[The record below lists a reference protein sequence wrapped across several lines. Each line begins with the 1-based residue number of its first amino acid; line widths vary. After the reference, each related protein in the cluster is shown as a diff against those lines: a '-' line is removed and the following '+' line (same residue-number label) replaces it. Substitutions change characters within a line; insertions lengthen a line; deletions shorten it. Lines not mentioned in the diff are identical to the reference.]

1 LAQYTASK
9 LTAAEQMLSS
19 TDHIE
24 SDYIA
29 LLPGYTIQ
37 SDFHDQELNHQSKNV
52 LQISLYLFFYQLAMI
67 FLVTV
72 LWISFGSF
80 SVGLIV
86 YICLELLFNCFA
98 FFLVS
103 RGVKFRNPSCC
114 CCGCC
119 SYLGGY
125 IFMTLLI
132 FLPNCLALIG
142 DFYILFAFGAY
153 LVLIE
158 IVLKSIKA
166 AMSGVAL
173 YSSFKLLRRLR
184 EKTDEDLSEH
194 L

>member
-1 LAQYTASK
+1 M
-9 LTAAEQMLSS
+9 LTS

-29 LLPGYTIQ
+29 LLPGVTVL
-37 SDFHDQELNHQSKNV
+37 SDFHDGELNLQSKKV
-52 LQISLYLFFYQLAMI
+52 MQISLYLFFYQLAMI
-67 FLVTV
+67 VLITA
-72 LWISFGSF
+72 LWIVFDSF
-80 SVGLIV
+80 SVGLI
-86 YICLELLFNCFA
+86 ITISLELLFNCFA

-103 RGVKFRNPSCC
+103 QGVKYRNPSCC

-132 FLPNCLALIG
+132 FIPNCLSLVG
-142 DFYILFAFGAY
+142 DFYILFEFKVY

-158 IVLKSIKA
+158 IALKSIKA
-166 AMSGVAL
+166 VMSGMAL
-173 YSSFKLLRRLR
+173 HSSFKLMRRLR
-184 EKTDEDLSEH
+184 EKHDDDLSEH